1 MALDAGLSYYCAL
14 GPLMVEVVTIAR
26 ASIVDSSGRV
36 IVLLRN
42 IELVFRFTN
51 CVLSKHEV
59 TQRSQVCE

>member
-1 MALDAGLSYYCAL
+1 MALDAGLSYYSAL
-14 GPLMVEVVTIAR
+14 GPLMVEVVTIAH

-42 IELVFRFTN
+42 IELVFRFTS
-51 CVLSKHEV
+51 CVLPKHEV